1 MNPENKR
8 KLGLQLTVIGMTIML
23 TSIVLLVQNLGSKKE
38 EGKKSSSALP
48 ISILPI
54 GIALSA
60 VGGKMSTEKPRS

>member
-8 KLGLQLTVIGMTIML
+8 KLGLLLTIIGMTIML

-38 EGKKSSSALP
+38 EGKKSSNALP

-54 GIALSA
+54 GIALSTL
-60 VGGKMSTEKPRS
+60 GGKMHTEKPRI